1 MSARDRILERVRAG
15 LKRPTPVSVA
25 RPERSLAPM
34 ARPVSHLLNDF
45 IARAESLQST
55 VAQVADLN
63 AVPAA
68 VAVYLQAQ
76 GLPRKSV
83 IWPSLKA
90 LDWFSSGLTAEAR
103 PPVSEDRLG
112 ITETFCGIAETG
124 TLLLHS
130 GVDHFSTTSLLPE
143 THIAVLR
150 VDRIV
155 ERMEQAFALMQSEL
169 DQLPRATNFI
179 SGPSRTADIEQ
190 TIVIGAHGPRRVHII
205 LVG

>member
-1 MSARDRILERVRAG
+1 MSARDRILERVHTH
-15 LKRPTPVSVA
+15 LKRPTPVSVT

-34 ARPVSHLLNDF
+34 ARSVSHLLQDF
-45 IARAESLQST
+45 IARAEALQSST
-55 VAQVADLN
+55 AQVADLN

-68 VAVYLQAQ
+68 VAQYLQAQ
-76 GLPRKSV
+76 NLPNEGV
-83 IWPSLKA
+83 IWPSLKN
-90 LDWFSSGLTAEAR
+90 LEWFSSGLALEAR
-103 PPVSEDRLG
+103 PPVSQDRLG

-130 GVDHFSTTSLLPE
+130 GIDHFSTTSLLPE
-143 THIAVLR
+143 THIAILR

-169 DQLPRATNFI
+169 GQLPRATNFI

>member
-1 MSARDRILERVRAG
+1 MSARDRILERVHSR
-15 LKRPTPVSVA
+15 LKRPTPVSVT
-25 RPERSLAPM
+25 RPERTQAPM
-34 ARPVSHLLNDF
+34 ARPVTNVLQDF

-55 VAQVADLN
+55 TDHVADLN

-68 VAVYLQAQ
+68 VAQYLQAR
-76 GLPRKSV
+76 GLPLKSV

-90 LDWFSSGLTAEAR
+90 LDWFSCGLTAEAR

-169 DQLPRATNFI
+169 GQLPRATNFI

>member
-1 MSARDRILERVRAG
+1 MSARDRILDRVRG
-15 LKRPTPVSVA
+15 GVKRATPTILV

-34 ARPVSHLLNDF
+34 ARPVSDRLQDF

-55 VAQVADLN
+55 VAKVADMS
-63 AVPAA
+63 AVPEA
-68 VAVYLQAQ
+68 VAAYLQSQ
-76 GLPRKSV
+76 RLPRKGV
-83 IWPSLKA
+83 IWPSLKS
-90 LDWFSSGLTAEAR
+90 LDWFFSGLTMEAR
-103 PPVSEDRLG
+103 PPVSDDRLG

-130 GVDHFSTTSLLPE
+130 GADHFATTSLLPE

-150 VDRIV
+150 SDRIV

-169 DQLPRATNFI
+169 GQLPRATNFI

>member
-1 MSARDRILERVRAG
+1 
-15 LKRPTPVSVA
+15 
-25 RPERSLAPM
+25 M
-34 ARPVSHLLNDF
+34 ARPVSYLLQDF
-45 IARAESLQST
+45 IARAEALQSST
-55 VAQVADLN
+55 AQVADLN

-68 VAVYLQAQ
+68 VAQYLQAQ
-76 GLPRKSV
+76 NLPTEGV
-83 IWPSLKA
+83 MWPSFNTLE
-90 LDWFSSGLTAEAR
+90 WFSSGLTLEAR
-103 PPVSEDRLG
+103 PPVSQDRLG

-130 GVDHFSTTSLLPE
+130 GIDHFSTTSLLPE
-143 THIAVLR
+143 THIAILR

-169 DQLPRATNFI
+169 GQLPRETNFI

>member
-1 MSARDRILERVRAG
+1 MSARDRILQKVHQS
-15 LKRPTPVSVA
+15 LKRPTPVTVT
-25 RPERSLAPM
+25 RPERLAAPM
-34 ARPVSHLLNDF
+34 ARPVSHFLNDF
-45 IARAESLQST
+45 VARAESLQST
-55 VAQVADLN
+55 TAQVPDFN

-68 VAVYLQAQ
+68 VAQYIQSH

-90 LDWFSSGLTAEAR
+90 LEWFSWGLTAEVR
-103 PPVSEDRLG
+103 PPVSEDRIG

-130 GVDHFSTTSLLPE
+130 GVNHYSTTSLLPE
-143 THIAVLR
+143 THIAILR

-169 DQLPRATNFI
+169 GQLPRATNFI

>member
-1 MSARDRILERVRAG
+1 
-15 LKRPTPVSVA
+15 
-25 RPERSLAPM
+25 M
-34 ARPVSHLLNDF
+34 ARSVSHLLQDF
-45 IARAESLQST
+45 IARAEALQSST
-55 VAQVADLN
+55 AQVADLN

-68 VAVYLQAQ
+68 VAQYLQAQ
-76 GLPRKSV
+76 NLPTEGV
-83 IWPSLKA
+83 MWPSLNT
-90 LDWFSSGLTAEAR
+90 LEWFSSGLTLEAR
-103 PPVSEDRLG
+103 PPVSQDRLG

-130 GVDHFSTTSLLPE
+130 GIDHFSTTSLLPE
-143 THIAVLR
+143 THIAILR

-155 ERMEQAFALMQSEL
+155 ERMEQAFVLMQSEL
-169 DQLPRATNFI
+169 GQLPRATNFI